1 VVDYVNAYPATPL
14 SHLLPGRRREEFRA
28 GPGGL
33 VFGPRGVPHAQR
45 RAVTKEGRMLVLT
58 APAGLEGFFRELAA
72 AHEAWT
78 LGPDAYA
85 EASQRYGI
93 TWLD

>member
-1 VVDYVNAYPATPL
+1 
-14 SHLLPGRRREEFRA
+14 
-28 GPGGL
+28 
-33 VFGPRGVPHAQR
+33 
-45 RAVTKEGRMLVLT
+45 MLVLT
-58 APAGLEGFFRELAA
+58 APAELEGFFRELAA